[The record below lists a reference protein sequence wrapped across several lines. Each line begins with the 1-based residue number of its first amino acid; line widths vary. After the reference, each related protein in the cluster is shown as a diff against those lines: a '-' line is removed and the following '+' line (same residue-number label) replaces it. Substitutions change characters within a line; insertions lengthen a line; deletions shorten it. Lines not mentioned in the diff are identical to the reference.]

1 MDLKYYLI
9 GAEFLINK
17 NKKVSEVKKKSTY
30 SNKKYAFV
38 TDLLFRKLFCQNL
51 DLIIKQ

>member
-17 NKKVSEVKKKSTY
+17 NKKSIRSQEKV
-30 SNKKYAFV
+30 NAFEQKICICHRPP
-38 TDLLFRKLFCQNL
+38 F
-51 DLIIKQ
+51 